1 MSEVT
6 VLTGDGLPKALA
18 DALDA
23 VQAPDTSPDNRAALY
38 SYLYELKRRIDR
50 ALGTYQRKGPSAK
63 SELTEHLV
71 RNGEELG
78 PLYIAWEAFDV
89 EWPVNDEGNWA
100 DAGVQ
105 EQLAVFSLISPE
117 YIRHVPDHFEINT
130 AALGEAVHL
139 ADPVARRLHAECKER
154 GWRTEGGRR
163 AALKVRE
170 VKATKGKAA

>member
-1 MSEVT
+1 MSEIVERGT
-6 VLTGDGLPKALA
+6 TKVVNEAMAKVNDPKVPVEDRVAMYGFLHEFA
-18 DALDA
+18 
-23 VQAPDTSPDNRAALY
+23 
-38 SYLYELKRRIDR
+38 RRIHK

-63 SELTEHLV
+63 SELTEYLV

-89 EWPVNDEGNWA
+89 AWPVNDEDNWA

-105 EQLAVFSLISPE
+105 EQLSVFSLIAPD

-130 AALGEAVHL
+130 AALGEAVHMG
-139 ADPVARRLHAECKER
+139 DPVARQLHTEAKDR

-170 VKATKGKAA
+170 IKAPGKKAA

>member
-1 MSEVT
+1 MTETLPT
-6 VLTGDGLPKALA
+6 VLDDALA
-18 DALDA
+18 A
-23 VQAPDTSPDNRAALY
+23 VQDPATTPDNRAALY
-38 SYLYELKRRIDR
+38 AYLYEVTRRINR

-89 EWPVNDEGNWA
+89 EWPVNDEGNWD

-105 EQLAVFSLISPE
+105 EQLSVFSLISPE
-117 YIRHVPDHFEINT
+117 YIRHIPDHFEINT

-139 ADPVARRLHAECKER
+139 GDPVARQLHTECKDR

-170 VKATKGKAA
+170 AKRKAA